1 MTLKKWFRR
10 ARESGRLIRYCLI
23 VSLAFNLLVV
33 GIFVGAIAG
42 HDRRS
47 HGWNPAGMSIR
58 PLINALPDAERT
70 VLIDRLREARKSESE
85 DAGEVIRRNVEL
97 LASAIEADPY
107 EAETVLSAFQSQRES
122 FGRLGAKGHS
132 AIVDVISELSL
143 EDRIALA
150 GAFRENAYSRRKH
163 RLSGNRNANGNQV
176 VNRDL

>member
-1 MTLKKWFRR
+1 MTIGERFRR
-10 ARESGRLIRYCLI
+10 LRESGRLVRYCLI
-23 VSLAFNLLVV
+23 ASLALNLLVV
-33 GIFVGAIAG
+33 GIIVGAIAG

-70 VLIDRLREARKSESE
+70 VLIDRLREARKSEPG
-85 DAGEVIRRNVEL
+85 DTGAVIRRNVEL

-107 EAETVLSAFQSQRES
+107 EAGAVLSAFGKQRET
-122 FGRLGAKGHS
+122 FGRLGARGHS

-150 GAFRENAYSRRKH
+150 ETFRENAYSRRKH
-163 RLSGNRNANGNQV
+163 GSSGN
-176 VNRDL
+176 